1 MFLMIGSKVERKR
14 CALTWHYRNADPE
27 YGVWQARELQ
37 THLEQAIIPKHAIE
51 ILTGKA
57 NLEVRPRDI
66 NKGEIVCRLIGQHA
80 ENLDFVFC
88 AGDDKTDEGGFA
100 RDLKLTVDMFRQ
112 LRKANGIPNDD
123 LFPTT
128 VGAATKMTSAK
139 WHVLEPMDII
149 DAMAKLAGTEN

>member
-1 MFLMIGSKVERKR
+1 MSLQFSNTTLSVLSVSLSESLTLIEGSKVEKKR

-66 NKGEIVCRLIGQHA
+66 NKGEIVGRLVKEHIDD
-80 ENLDFVFC
+80 LDFVFC
-88 AGDDKTDEGGFA
+88 AGDDKTDEGTF
-100 RDLKLTVDMFRQ
+100 
-112 LRKANGIPNDD
+112 
-123 LFPTT
+123 
-128 VGAATKMTSAK
+128 
-139 WHVLEPMDII
+139 
-149 DAMAKLAGTEN
+149 

>member
-1 MFLMIGSKVERKR
+1 VLTIGSKIERKR

-27 YGVWQARELQ
+27 WGIWQARELQ

-66 NKGEIVCRLIGQHA
+66 NKGEIVGRLVKEQG

-88 AGDDKTDEGGFA
+88 AGDDKTDEGIP
-100 RDLKLTVDMFRQ
+100 RDC
-112 LRKANGIPNDD
+112 
-123 LFPTT
+123 
-128 VGAATKMTSAK
+128 SC
-139 WHVLEPMDII
+139 
-149 DAMAKLAGTEN
+149 